1 MMLTLVFSSAV
12 TSKSYSAESWIL
24 KVHRQTRQPVAAGW
38 NVPGTVQVGTSAAT
52 TKEGRSWQIVAGK
65 LQAYLQPVDSVQGS
79 GEAGA
84 STSATS
90 SDELYKL
97 QPVSVCL
104 QTRSLH

>member
-1 MMLTLVFSSAV
+1 MFS
-12 TSKSYSAESWIL
+12 
-24 KVHRQTRQPVAAGW
+24 QTRQPVAAGW
-38 NVPGTVQVGTSAAT
+38 NVPGTVQLGTNAVT
-52 TKEGRSWQIVAGK
+52 TKEGRSRQIVAGK
-65 LQAYLQPVDSVQGS
+65 LEAYLQSVDSLQDS